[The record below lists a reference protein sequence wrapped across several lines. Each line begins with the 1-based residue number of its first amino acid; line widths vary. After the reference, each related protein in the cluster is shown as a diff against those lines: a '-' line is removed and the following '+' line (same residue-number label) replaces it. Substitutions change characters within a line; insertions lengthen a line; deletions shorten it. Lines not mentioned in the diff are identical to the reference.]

1 MYIMWVCLF
10 SALSHRVGA
19 LQIPIIIIIIKTA
32 AWNRKHGRST
42 VLGKEV
48 FFWLPLNESKEGFS
62 QRGRQR

>member
-1 MYIMWVCLF
+1 MYIMCVCLF

-19 LQIPIIIIIIKTA
+19 LQISIIIIIKTA

-48 FFWLPLNESKEGFS
+48 FFWLHLNESKEGFS
-62 QRGRQR
+62 QRGRGR